1 LTQGMEPA
9 LEPQRI
15 EESALFSQAGAKLL
29 VTSDRARHEGSR
41 AVSCAPL
48 RWCRPRPTLGFDPPT
63 FDFPQ
68 TSNFG
73 MGARRTA
80 NLGGDDPTPLVGLSA
95 VRGKQGPD
103 ARIAQI
109 EPGPQEDAQIDAK

>member
-1 LTQGMEPA
+1 LTQGIGPS
-9 LEPQRI
+9 LEAQRI
-15 EESALFSQAGAKLL
+15 EESAFLSQAGAKLL
-29 VTSDRARHEGSR
+29 VTTDRVRHEGSR

-63 FDFPQ
+63 LDFPQ

-73 MGARRTA
+73 MGVTNRP
-80 NLGGDDPTPLVGLSA
+80 GGDDPTPLVGLS
-95 VRGKQGPD
+95 VLRGKQGPD

-109 EPGPQEDAQIDAK
+109 EPRPQEDAQIDAK